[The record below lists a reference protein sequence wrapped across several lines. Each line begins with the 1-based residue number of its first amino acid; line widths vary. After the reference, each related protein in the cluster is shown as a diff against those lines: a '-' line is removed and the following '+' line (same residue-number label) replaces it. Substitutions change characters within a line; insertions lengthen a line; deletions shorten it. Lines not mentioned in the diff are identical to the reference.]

1 MNVYDEYLDEKFSFN
16 LEKVLMIYR
25 SNYETLC
32 TLNKVEKKNDSF
44 EIMQGIPINGKML
57 ADVFSELKENGKNKN
72 TFEWQNPRI
81 LAKGSGQ
88 LLWYSPAVSREIF
101 FSCKNKKLMKISG
114 KKFPFPPLLFYAR
127 KRTLHVFVLK
137 TSRRPTMETK
147 LWQAP
152 FWNISESGKVCLPL
166 NAREK
171 MYSVEEWENLFF
183 NSAFSHPGGAGFKEG
198 TVETIFPGIVKTAGN
213 FPLNLLKE
221 SKIQIKSILERG
233 LK

>member
-1 MNVYDEYLDEKFSFN
+1 MNVYDEYLDEESFFE
-16 LEKVLMIYR
+16 LKKVLMIYR
-25 SNYETLC
+25 SNHETLC

-72 TFEWQNPRI
+72 TFEWQDPRI
-81 LAKGSGQ
+81 LAKGFGQ
-88 LLWYSPAVSREIF
+88 LLWYSPAMHREIF

-114 KKFPFPPLLFYAR
+114 KKFPFPALLFYAK
-127 KRTLHVFVLK
+127 KRTLYVFVLK
-137 TSRRPTMETK
+137 TSRRPTMKTK

-171 MYSVEEWENLFF
+171 MYSVEDWENLFF
-183 NSAFSHPGGAGFKEG
+183 NSAFSHPGGAGFREG
-198 TVETIFPGIVKTAGN
+198 TVETIFHSLIKNGCE